1 MKKLSKIF
9 IVIAML
15 FTIIAFP
22 KMEVKANEVTPYAI
36 NREYIKTNYILISE
50 SEGNTDI
57 TDGFVYVR
65 VDIVLNVVLSTSQT
79 YQSHT
84 VSATPSHYDGS
95 GYYSVSA
102 GSIRSSS
109 VNQTNRI
116 ITVKYRVVTRIYNL
130 NNALVD
136 TVTTDKTVYFNY

>member
-1 MKKLSKIF
+1 MKKLSKILLA
-9 IVIAML
+9 IAML
-15 FTIIAFP
+15 LTMIAFP
-22 KMEVKANEVTPYAI
+22 KMEVKANEATPYVI
-36 NREYIKTNYILISE
+36 NRQYIKTNYILISQ

-57 TDGFVYVR
+57 TDGYVYVR
-65 VDIVLNVVLSTSQT
+65 VDVTLNVALTNSQT

-84 VSATPSHYDGS
+84 VSATPRHDDGS

-116 ITVKYRVVTRIYNL
+116 ITVKYRVVTNIYNA